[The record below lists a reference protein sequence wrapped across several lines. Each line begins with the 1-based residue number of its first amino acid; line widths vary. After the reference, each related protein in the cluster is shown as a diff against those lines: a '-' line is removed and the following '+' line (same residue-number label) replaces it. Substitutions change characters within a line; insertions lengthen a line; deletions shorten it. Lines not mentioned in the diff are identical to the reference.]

1 MLALNPPFNRVCTAL
16 MFLPGSAGVGNAT
29 SKTNLKDI
37 FNSRVTFN
45 VITGSL
51 VMFFNTISTFG
62 PPGFTGGKGPVKET
76 TSIGCRLVALGVV
89 VVAVLDWEVVVV
101 EDAQD
106 VKSVINVII
115 AHNNRTI
122 LTGYFCRGAFILI
135 FSVFISV
142 FPSRSIDKSKYYGK
156 YYIARPKAASQPHG
170 TFRCCIYYRNKYQDV
185 CFS

>member
-1 MLALNPPFNRVCTAL
+1 

-37 FNSRVTFN
+37 FNSRVTLKA
-45 VITGSL
+45 ITGSV

-115 AHNNRTI
+115 AHNNRMI
-122 LTGYFCRGAFILI
+122 LTGYFCRGAFIST
-135 FSVFISV
+135 FSVFILIS
-142 FPSRSIDKSKYYGK
+142 PSCSI
-156 YYIARPKAASQPHG
+156 
-170 TFRCCIYYRNKYQDV
+170 
-185 CFS
+185 